1 MKSNRNITP
10 SIIGQKQI
18 FIQFKT
24 VASTA
29 PSSSDIFSAST
40 RIKDFFD
47 HANRVLNSLPVP
59 SPKKNQ
65 NARSSRS
72 GSDFRKI
79 NNIWKL
85 MKPPVSKSE
94 HNEDFDSIMRR
105 YIKNINQAL
114 DIVPQLSKKEN
125 DIRSA
130 LLSNTIRLIAPCDTE
145 TAIKCINISDEIE
158 QSQLYNTFI
167 ITIKERIHDFIQSK
181 PHYEIMLKFLDHE
194 LDLFKTITNL
204 ELKKSFLVDLYFIF
218 YEVKQPIF
226 VVKAI
231 DYYLNLIFSVQFKSD
246 TDNVESKKCVELL
259 LNAYQKFKLQPNSNY
274 FDLYICCV
282 VKKIQTIKSE
292 DIKNKLYQV
301 IAIQSYSYSLESAIT
316 LAQLITNSDLKK
328 TLINKLTSKRLPFS
342 S

>member
-1 MKSNRNITP
+1 MVQT
-10 SIIGQKQI
+10 QI
-18 FIQFKT
+18 FVQFKT
-24 VASTA
+24 VSVTA
-29 PSSSDIFSAST
+29 PSSSNIFSAST
-40 RIKDFFD
+40 RIKDYFN
-47 HANRVLNSLPVP
+47 HATDVLHNLPIP
-59 SPKKNQ
+59 
-65 NARSSRS
+65 SSRNTKS
-72 GSDFRKI
+72 ARWGSDSRKI

-85 MKPPVSKSE
+85 MRPPVSKSE

-125 DIRSA
+125 VIRSA
-130 LLSNTIRLIAPCDTE
+130 LLSNTIHLIAPCDTK
-145 TAIKCINISDEIE
+145 TAIRCINITDEIE
-158 QSQLYNTFI
+158 QPQLYNIFI
-167 ITIKERIHDFIQSK
+167 LRAKERIHDFIQSK

-194 LDLFKTITNL
+194 LDLFKTISNL

-246 TDNVESKKCVELL
+246 NDNVESKKCVELL

-301 IAIQSYSYSLESAIT
+301 IAIQSYSYSLESSIT